1 MNIVIKF
8 KFSNIKG
15 KIEINYENVIEIFN
29 AAMMFQLN
37 KLADKCSD
45 YIHDHIDL
53 ANCIEIHVFAS
64 MHQLEQLEIDTFQF
78 ILDNFMQLINFQS
91 MFVNK
96 TTGLL
101 TNSTND
107 AEEYSPLTKNARIPG
122 ASGTSNNTVH
132 FGDFVRL
139 NELTFSNLIKS
150 DSLNVS
156 REIYVYY
163 ALKKWMDYRILV
175 KDAPKATN
183 LKKAFENLFKNI
195 RLNAL
200 TQNELEHILQND
212 AHVNTNESLVE
223 QIKYLLENYSQSPFG
238 VIKKKLSFEIDNFKG
253 KILLPKKRIYLFIL
267 LT

>member
-1 MNIVIKF
+1 
-8 KFSNIKG
+8 
-15 KIEINYENVIEIFN
+15 
-29 AAMMFQLN
+29 MMFQLN

-64 MHQLEQLEIDTFQF
+64 IHQLEQLEIDTFQF

-91 MFVNK
+91 MFLNK
-96 TTGLL
+96 STGLL
-101 TNSTND
+101 TNSMHD
-107 AEEYSPLTKNARIPG
+107 AEEKSPLTKNARIPG
-122 ASGTSNNTVH
+122 ASATLNNTVH

-163 ALKKWMDYRILV
+163 ALKKWMDYRTLA
-175 KDAPKATN
+175 KEAPKSNN
-183 LKKAFENLFKNI
+183 LTKVYENLFKNI

-200 TQNELEHILQND
+200 TQNELEYILQND
-212 AHVNTNESLVE
+212 THVNINENLVE
-223 QIKYLLENYSQSPFG
+223 QIKYLIENFSLSPLG
-238 VIKKKLSFEIDNFKG
+238 ANNNKKKMSFEIENLKG
-253 KILLPKKRIYLFIL
+253 KN
-267 LT
+267 